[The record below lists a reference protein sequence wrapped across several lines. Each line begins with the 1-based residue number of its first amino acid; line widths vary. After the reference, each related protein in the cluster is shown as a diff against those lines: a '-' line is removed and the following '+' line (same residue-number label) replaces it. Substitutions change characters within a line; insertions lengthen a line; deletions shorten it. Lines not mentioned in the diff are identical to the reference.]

1 MSNMI
6 NRIQLPPLPINFENE
21 IASITRKIAVEYAKY
36 VDEIILKS
44 IYETY
49 KGMADEVIV
58 IDETEFKEFIY
69 KYLPIYLKDK
79 EVNNNE

>member
-6 NRIQLPPLPINFENE
+6 NKIQLPPLPIDFDFENG
-21 IASITRKIAVEYAKY
+21 IAKMTHKIAVEYEKK

-49 KGMADEVIV
+49 KGMANEVIV

-79 EVNNNE
+79 EKVS

>member
-1 MSNMI
+1 MI
-6 NRIQLPPLPINFENE
+6 NRIQLPPLPIDFEND
-21 IASITRKIAVEYAKY
+21 ITSITYKIAVEHEKF

-49 KGMADEVIV
+49 KGMANEVIV
-58 IDETEFKEFIY
+58 INETEFKEFIY

-79 EVNNNE
+79 EAKK

>member
-1 MSNMI
+1 MI
-6 NRIQLPPLPINFENE
+6 NRIQLPPLPIDT
-21 IASITRKIAVEYAKY
+21 ASITHKIAIEYAKN

-58 IDETEFKEFIY
+58 IDETKFKEFVY
-69 KYLPIYLKDK
+69 KYLPIYLKDL
-79 EVNNNE
+79 EVEKNENN

>member
-6 NRIQLPPLPINFENE
+6 NRIQLPPLPIDFENE
-21 IASITRKIAVEYAKY
+21 IASITRKIAVKYEKY

-44 IYETY
+44 LYETY

>member
-1 MSNMI
+1 MI
-6 NRIQLPPLPINFENE
+6 KSVKLPPIQQDFELE
-21 IASITRKIAVEYAKY
+21 DEMIKIRHTIAVEYIKH

-58 IDETEFKEFIY
+58 IDETKFKEFVF
-69 KYLPIYLKDK
+69 KYLPIYLKDQER
-79 EVNNNE
+79 EVEDE

>member
-1 MSNMI
+1 MI
-6 NRIQLPPLPINFENE
+6 NRIQLPPLPIDFENDK
-21 IASITRKIAVEYAKY
+21 ASITCKIAVEYAKY

-79 EVNNNE
+79 EAKE